1 MRGSRGGFCYFTD
14 YIETEKSEL
23 PHRSKSVD
31 LNFIKCYSFRN
42 LNVISAKNANK
53 NEGLDTTQWAK
64 YSLLATWGGCV
75 GSSGIP
81 LDSHR
86 RFEERDLAQGV
97 TSSSFP
103 QQVTKRPYAVC

>member
-1 MRGSRGGFCYFTD
+1 MRGSQGGFCYFTD

-23 PHRSKSVD
+23 PHWSKSVD
-31 LNFIKCYSFRN
+31 LNFIKCFNFRN
-42 LNVISAKNANK
+42 LNIISAKNANK
-53 NEGLDTTQWAK
+53 NEGLDTTQRAK
-64 YSLLATWGGCV
+64 YSLRATWDGCV

-86 RFEERDLAQGV
+86 RFEERDLAQAV

-103 QQVTKRPYAVC
+103 QQVMKKPYAVC